1 MKKAKLI
8 INTAHKA
15 FRCFLSSLFC
25 FVYSVSSCSIRV
37 EFKFN
42 SPIANSIDINITAT
56 AYLSKDIA
64 DKKRVLFNGIFYTLG
79 RTFSYTALGLV
90 FYFGASKFHV
100 AKMLQNISGLYLGI
114 ALIIIGILML
124 DVIKFNIPALSKIT
138 SKVSE
143 KRMKKNYLNAFLL
156 GVLFALAFCP
166 YSGVLYFGV
175 LIPMTISSP
184 SGLLLPPVFAIATGL
199 PVIIIAY
206 LLAYSMSNVG
216 KFYNR
221 MKSFEVW
228 FRRIVSAVFIVVGI
242 YYIVTNI

>member
-1 MKKAKLI
+1 MEFLQQI
-8 INTAHKA
+8 VDNSDIPLLTA
-15 FRCFLSSLFC
+15 
-25 FVYSVSSCSIRV
+25 FVLGLMTAI
-37 EFKFN
+37 
-42 SPIANSIDINITAT
+42 SPCPLAMNITAT

-64 DKKRVLFNGIFYTLG
+64 NRKRVFLNGIFYTLG
-79 RTFSYTALGLV
+79 RIFSYTALGLV
-90 FYFGASKFHV
+90 FYFGASKFYI

-114 ALIIIGILML
+114 SLVIIGILML
-124 DVIKFNIPALSKIT
+124 DVIKFNIPFLNKLTA
-138 SKVSE
+138 KVSE
-143 KRMKKNYLNAFLL
+143 KKMKNNYLNAFFL

-175 LIPMTISSP
+175 LIPMTISSAT
-184 SGLLLPPVFAIATGL
+184 GLILPPVYAIATGL

-242 YYIVTNI
+242 YYVVINI

>member
-1 MKKAKLI
+1 MDFLQQI
-8 INTAHKA
+8 VDNSDIPVLTAFILGLMTA
-15 FRCFLSSLFC
+15 
-25 FVYSVSSCSIRV
+25 I
-37 EFKFN
+37 
-42 SPIANSIDINITAT
+42 SPCPLATNITAT

-64 DKKRVLFNGIFYTLG
+64 DKRRVLFNGIFYTLG

-90 FYFGASKFHV
+90 FYFGASKFQV
-100 AKMLQNISGLYLGI
+100 AKLLQNVSGLYLGI

-124 DVIKFNIPALSKIT
+124 DVIKLNIPVLNNLTSKI
-138 SKVSE
+138 SE
-143 KRMKKNYLNAFLL
+143 KKLKKNYWNAFFL

-175 LIPMTISSP
+175 LIPMTISSA
-184 SGLLLPPVFAIATGL
+184 SGLLLPAVFAIATGL

-221 MKSFEVW
+221 MKSLEVW
-228 FRRIVSAVFIVVGI
+228 FKRIVATIFILAGI
-242 YYIVTNI
+242 YYIVISI